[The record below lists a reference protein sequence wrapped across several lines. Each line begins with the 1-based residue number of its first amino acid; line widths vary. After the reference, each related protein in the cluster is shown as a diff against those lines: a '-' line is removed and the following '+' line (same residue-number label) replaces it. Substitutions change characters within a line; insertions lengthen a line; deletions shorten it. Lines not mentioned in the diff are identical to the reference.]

1 MDTLLMVAVVL
12 ITIAVVAQAG
22 VLIGMYMTSRRLTS
36 KAETLMDDGRRMM
49 APMETVTSNLKTVSD
64 DLAQAGKIAR
74 EQAVHAQQIVTET
87 HDNIRGQ
94 LFEVRERI
102 VDTVDEARD
111 VIMRP
116 IRQYSAMASGIAEGL
131 RTFFSPRRKPGTAER
146 EGMEVVE
153 TEIIIEQDRDFPAA

>member
-1 MDTLLMVAVVL
+1 MDTLLMVAIVL
-12 ITIAVVAQAG
+12 ITLAVVAQAG
-22 VLIGMYMTSRRLTS
+22 VLIGMYMTSRKLTS
-36 KAETLMDDGRRMM
+36 RAQTLMDDSRRVM
-49 APMETVTSNLKTVSD
+49 APMETVTGNLKTVSD
-64 DLAQAGKIAR
+64 DLAHAGKIAR

-116 IRQYSAMASGIAEGL
+116 IRQYSAIASGIAAGV
-131 RTFFSPRRKPGTAER
+131 RTFFAPRRKPGTAGTER
-146 EGMEVVE
+146 MEVVE